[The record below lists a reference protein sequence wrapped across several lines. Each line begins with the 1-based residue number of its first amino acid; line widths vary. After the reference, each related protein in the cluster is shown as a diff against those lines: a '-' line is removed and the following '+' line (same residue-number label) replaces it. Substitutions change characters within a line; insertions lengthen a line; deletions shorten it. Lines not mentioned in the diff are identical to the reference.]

1 MSDALPELR
10 VGDHVTDRDGD
21 DTRLLVVGRPADVAD
36 EYLVDG
42 VRLSEYNPSYP
53 DDDSVVEAIYPQRE
67 AISLDASKTYAFPR
81 SRLRIAEPIHGGLTI
96 EAAMGGADD

>member
-1 MSDALPELR
+1 MSDAYPQLH
-10 VGDHVTDRDGD
+10 VGDHVTDREGD
-21 DTRLLVVGRPADVAD
+21 DTRLLVVGRPADGAD

-53 DDDSVVEAIYPQRE
+53 DDDGVVEAIYPRQE
-67 AISLDASKTYAFPR
+67 AVSLATSETYAFPR
-81 SRLRIAEPIHGGLTI
+81 SRLRIAEPIHGDLTV